1 MNEPRRLIQS
11 GGIAQRLL
19 DSASLDKPGPA
30 ARRHA
35 ASLAATASSFARTSS
50 GGSGTYR
57 AGGASGRSAPPAK
70 TLATWVAVGAA
81 ASVALGIAGSRLL
94 TPGGPSHAAAPLDAL
109 PTLTQPARSPDIAAE
124 PATPLQPAPELAP
137 APSASNADNGP
148 AEAAHIEPWVPSPVA
163 SAAGAAPAPV
173 APRPSTAA
181 SLDEAHQIEAARAAL
196 SRGDCPRAVAQL
208 DAYDSSHPNG
218 QLKPEAMALRIQAL
232 TNMGKTTEA
241 RALASEFVQKYP
253 QHPLL
258 GRVSDAMAR

>member
-57 AGGASGRSAPPAK
+57 AGGASGPSARPAK

-94 TPGGPSHAAAPLDAL
+94 TEGASHGAAPLEAL
-109 PTLTQPARSPDIAAE
+109 PTLTQPAKSPDIAAE
-124 PATPLQPAPELAP
+124 PATPLQPARELAP
-137 APSASNADNGP
+137 APSATGNGP
-148 AEAAHIEPWVPSPVA
+148 AEPAHIEPWVPSPVS
-163 SAAGAAPAPV
+163 SAPGTAPAPV
-173 APRPSTAA
+173 APRPTTAA
-181 SLDEAHQIEAARAAL
+181 SLDETHQIEAARAAL
-196 SRGDCPRAVAQL
+196 SRGDCPRAIAQL

-232 TNMGKTTEA
+232 TNMGKTAEA
-241 RALASEFVQKYP
+241 RALATEFEQKYP

-258 GRVSDAMAR
+258 GRVSGGVAR